1 MSHAM
6 NEPQRTPPARKGSL
20 LRTLRAVAWSLIGLR
35 KGSEYQA
42 DQEKLQPLHIVFV
55 GLVALFALVLLL
67 IGLVNWVV

>member
-1 MSHAM
+1 M
-6 NEPQRTPPARKGSL
+6 NEPQRPTPRKGSL

-35 KGSEYQA
+35 KGAEYQQ

-55 GLVALFALVLLL
+55 GLAALFAFVLLL